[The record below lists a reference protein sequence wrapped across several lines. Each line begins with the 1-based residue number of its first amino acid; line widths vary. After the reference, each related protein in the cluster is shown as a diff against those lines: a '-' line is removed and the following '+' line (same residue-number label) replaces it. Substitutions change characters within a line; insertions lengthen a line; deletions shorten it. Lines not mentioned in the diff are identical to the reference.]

1 MCRSVVESMYAKTMA
16 NTDISI
22 DEIKDKVKE
31 TWPKLEAV
39 AKSVDV
45 VNL

>member
-1 MCRSVVESMYAKTMA
+1 VRE
-16 NTDISI
+16 D
-22 DEIKDKVKE
+22 VKA

-45 VNL
+45 LLL

>member
-1 MCRSVVESMYAKTMA
+1 MYTKTMA
-16 NTDISI
+16 NTDVSI
-22 DEIKDKVKE
+22 EEIKEKIGE

-45 VNL
+45 VSF